1 MQLEGRLFLPELPV
15 RDYCRREREGTESVT
30 GIKLGFQKDQNKS
43 VTGGS
48 VGTKKSVSGIS
59 VGVFMLAA
67 VNEF

>member
-1 MQLEGRLFLPELPV
+1 MAAIPTGTAREGLLQA
-15 RDYCRREREGTESVT
+15 REREGTESVT

-67 VNEF
+67 VKEF